1 MACVQTH
8 PQATDLLCPWGCL
21 HFAQALIR
29 FETFPDER
37 KSERCGHDSSKT
49 QYLDRGNIDQGFS
62 QNYERR
68 VKDGRHEIT
77 GARAPNRFLS
87 SNFRKLLMGARSS
100 VTRRYRKQM
109 IRTNPKIAASKK
121 AAPKDRVILRT
132 VRQMPGNF

>member
-1 MACVQTH
+1 PRSRRAFAASSRGRPSASLALLLRPGAPMACVQTH

-100 VTRRYRKQM
+100 VTR
-109 IRTNPKIAASKK
+109 
-121 AAPKDRVILRT
+121 
-132 VRQMPGNF
+132 